1 MRVHPVI
8 FEPSDK
14 FVSPAGNRIHIH
26 YEPRFDGE
34 RTILV
39 ECGSSDI
46 QDSINSFAPYCDIE
60 YMLSRLRIGDTSV
73 LSSRQP
79 LFGDFSSLSSNP
91 ADVLNIVHSAESHFA
106 RLSSEERQDYNNDF
120 RVWLSTMLRNDYRP
134 AGSSSPVQSDTP
146 SDSVSEV

>member
-8 FEPSDK
+8 FESSDK

-46 QDSINSFAPYCDIE
+46 QASINSFAPFCDIE
-60 YMLSRLRIGDTSV
+60 YMLSRLRIGDSSV

-79 LFGDFSSLSSNP
+79 LFGDFSGLSSNP
-91 ADVLNIVHSAESHFA
+91 ADVLNIVHSAEYHFA
-106 RLSSEERQDYNNDF
+106 LLSSEERQDYNNDF
-120 RVWLSTMLRNDYRP
+120 RVWLSAMLRNDNRP
-134 AGSSSPVQSDTP
+134 AGNSASVQPAPKPDH
-146 SDSVSEV
+146 VSEV